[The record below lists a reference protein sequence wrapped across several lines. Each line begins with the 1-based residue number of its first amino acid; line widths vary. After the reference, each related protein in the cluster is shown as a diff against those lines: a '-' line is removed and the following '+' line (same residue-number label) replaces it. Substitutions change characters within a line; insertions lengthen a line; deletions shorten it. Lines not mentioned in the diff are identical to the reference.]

1 MKNKITGDLEYVI
14 DEPQFAVSEFH
25 GFDTIYFG
33 EKNKIEIESESSYN
47 KILSIVKSDDLD
59 RLRSSLF
66 SLTCRKENLLE

>member
-1 MKNKITGDLEYVI
+1 MKNKITGDLGYVI

-47 KILSIVKSDDLD
+47 NIFNIEDAMISIVWD
-59 RLRSSLF
+59 RRF
-66 SLTCRKENLLE
+66 FRRRENL